1 VWVRSAAIRPVPAF
15 AELTPA
21 VLAEVEEWIGRDEEE
36 TEARLNEVFE
46 RFEAEQPMLAE
57 HVGVALG
64 RLRDDMALALG
75 YFLTLVVWLSF
86 DRAFGARLGRLD
98 EISLRSVEEAFSLDE
113 ELRGADPA
121 EAVESDD
128 VVAMEQPHVLQF
140 VNDHIDAALDVP
152 DAPVDVDSVHRV
164 YRLVLVEVLALSY
177 AVAPPAGTSVSS
189 SEIYA

>member
-1 VWVRSAAIRPVPAF
+1 VWVRSAAIRPIPGYAQL
-15 AELTPA
+15 APA
-21 VLAEVEEWIGRDEEE
+21 VLSEVEEWIGRDEAV

-46 RFEAEQPMLAE
+46 RFEVEQPVLAE
-57 HVGVALG
+57 HVGTSLG

-86 DRAFGARLGRLD
+86 DRAFGSRVGRLD
-98 EISLRSVEEAFSLDE
+98 ELSLRSVEEAFSLDE

-140 VNDHIDAALDVP
+140 INDHIDAALD
-152 DAPVDVDSVHRV
+152 APEGPIDVDAVHRV

-177 AVAPPAGTSVSS
+177 AVVPPAGTAVTS
-189 SEIYA
+189 SEVYA

>member
-1 VWVRSAAIRPVPAF
+1 M
-15 AELTPA
+15 
-21 VLAEVEEWIGRDEEE
+21 LAEVEEWIGRDEEV
-36 TEARLNEVFE
+36 TEERLNEVFE
-46 RFEAEQPMLAE
+46 RFEVEQPVLAE
-57 HVGVALG
+57 HAGVALG

-98 EISLRSVEEAFSLDE
+98 ETSLRSVEEAFSLDE
-113 ELRGADPA
+113 QLRGADPA

-152 DAPVDVDSVHRV
+152 DAPVDVDAVHRV
-164 YRLVLVEVLALSY
+164 YRLVLVEILALSY
-177 AVAPPAGTSVSS
+177 AVAAPAGTSVSS